1 MNSVNLTIPPYFQT
15 TVSSC
20 RKIGLWELPN
30 LGKCIKGS
38 MNLNIWGL
46 DGVTKREGF
55 GFC

>member
-46 DGVTKREGF
+46 DDVTKREGF
-55 GFC
+55 CFC